1 MAERVLPGQ
10 SVRLRPA
17 APTDRR
23 SVYEW
28 AALSDLTAAM
38 MGPPL
43 YPDHPVPSWEAF
55 CVDHGPHFFDGS
67 DLMLGRCYIIEA
79 DGEPVGQIYY
89 NDIEERA
96 GARRVEIDLWLRAER
111 YTGRG
116 YGTDALETLCR
127 HLSESLAV
135 EVVMLQPSARNPR
148 AIRAYE
154 KVGFRRLALP
164 LDEARALWGPNDYDD
179 SVYMVKPLN
188 TTAQVAQSG
197 ARPFADNRASYDAVA
212 DAYAR
217 EIYDEL
223 RDKPFD
229 RAQLDRLAAAVGSRG
244 VICDLGCGPGQIARY
259 LADRGASVVGVDLS
273 DGMLAQARR
282 LNPDVVFQ
290 QGDMRALTTV
300 RDGAWAG
307 IAAFYSIIHIPR
319 AQLTAALTELRR
331 VLQPGGLL
339 LLAFHLGQGE
349 LHLDTWWDRPVN
361 AEFIYF
367 QTAEMRQALEAA
379 GFAILEAQEREPYAD
394 VEHPS
399 RRAYILARRAE

>member
-1 MAERVLPGQ
+1 VAERVLPGQ

-55 CVDHGPHFFDGS
+55 CADHGPHFFDGS

-164 LDEARALWGPNDYDD
+164 LDEARALWGPNDYED

-229 RAQLDRLAAAVGSRG
+229 RAQSRSIVRNSTGSRR
-244 VICDLGCGPGQIARY
+244 PWAR
-259 LADRGASVVGVDLS
+259 
-273 DGMLAQARR
+273 
-282 LNPDVVFQ
+282 
-290 QGDMRALTTV
+290 
-300 RDGAWAG
+300 
-307 IAAFYSIIHIPR
+307 AA
-319 AQLTAALTELRR
+319 
-331 VLQPGGLL
+331 
-339 LLAFHLGQGE
+339 
-349 LHLDTWWDRPVN
+349 
-361 AEFIYF
+361 
-367 QTAEMRQALEAA
+367 
-379 GFAILEAQEREPYAD
+379 
-394 VEHPS
+394 
-399 RRAYILARRAE
+399 